1 MLQQGRNPIW
11 TRNNTSASRAG
22 MTKWGTGMA
31 NTLPEGLETL
41 AGAWREFQTWAPV
54 KLGMVRDDRHY
65 DAMVDFLNNLIDEI
79 GDRETHPLMGLLDIV
94 GCFVREYEE
103 SNTNIPELHR
113 PAADEDAL
121 ESKLAG
127 DSRPRSTPPA
137 GVRIDGSE
145 TALGTHPGVRL
156 ALPRLGG
163 YADFTKRLEIDL
175 PDETFAGLDRE
186 SAELAAEFRAAA
198 AAKWYE
204 VGRVSQE
211 VAAQIAGVSRSEFLT
226 ILSRLQVSPMQESAE
241 EALASAR
248 LLLQP

>member
-1 MLQQGRNPIW
+1 MLQQGRNPIGTW
-11 TRNNTSASRAG
+11 NNTSASRAG
-22 MTKWGTGMA
+22 VAKWGAGMA

-41 AGAWREFQTWAPV
+41 AGAWREFQAWAPV
-54 KLGMVRDDRHY
+54 KLGMVQDDRHY

-79 GDRETHPLMGLLDIV
+79 GDREAHPLMGLLDIV

-103 SNTNIPELHR
+103 SYMDIPELRR
-113 PAADEDAL
+113 PAAGEGAHMPNM
-121 ESKLAG
+121 AG
-127 DSRPRSTPPA
+127 APRPRSTPPT
-137 GVRIDGSE
+137 GERIDAAGDA
-145 TALGTHPGVRL
+145 TPDPGGRL

-163 YADFTKRLEIDL
+163 YAEFMKRLEIDL

>member
-1 MLQQGRNPIW
+1 
-11 TRNNTSASRAG
+11 
-22 MTKWGTGMA
+22 MT
-31 NTLPEGLETL
+31 NTLPQGLQTL
-41 AGAWREFQTWAPV
+41 AGAWREFQTWTPV
-54 KLGMVRDDRHY
+54 KLGLVEDDRHY
-65 DAMVDFLNNLIDEI
+65 RAMVDFLNNLVDEI
-79 GDRETHPLMGLLDIV
+79 GDRETHPLVGLLEIV

-103 SNTNIPELHR
+103 SNVDIPDSSEPR
-113 PAADEDAL
+113 TDEDAQRP
-121 ESKLAG
+121 EPG
-127 DSRPRSTPPA
+127 DVSGPISSPFRAERIGPA
-137 GVRIDGSE
+137 GATTLD
-145 TALGTHPGVRL
+145 AHPGLRL
-156 ALPRLGG
+156 ALPGPGG
-163 YADFTKRLEIDL
+163 YADFMKRVEIDL

-241 EALASAR
+241 EALAGAR

>member
-1 MLQQGRNPIW
+1 MTNTVQQG
-11 TRNNTSASRAG
+11 
-22 MTKWGTGMA
+22 
-31 NTLPEGLETL
+31 LQTL
-41 AGAWREFQTWAPV
+41 AGAWREFQTSAPV
-54 KLGMVRDDRHY
+54 KLGLVKDERHY
-65 DAMVDFLNNLIDEI
+65 RAMVDFLNNLVDEI
-79 GDRETHPLMGLLDIV
+79 GDRETHSLVGLLEIV

-103 SNTNIPELHR
+103 SNGDIFGSSEPRADTLRPERGNVSLPLSGPFTAER
-113 PAADEDAL
+113 LGSAEATTLDA
-121 ESKLAG
+121 
-127 DSRPRSTPPA
+127 
-137 GVRIDGSE
+137 
-145 TALGTHPGVRL
+145 HPGPRL
-156 ALPRLGG
+156 ALPRPGG
-163 YADFTKRLEIDL
+163 YADLMKRVEIDL